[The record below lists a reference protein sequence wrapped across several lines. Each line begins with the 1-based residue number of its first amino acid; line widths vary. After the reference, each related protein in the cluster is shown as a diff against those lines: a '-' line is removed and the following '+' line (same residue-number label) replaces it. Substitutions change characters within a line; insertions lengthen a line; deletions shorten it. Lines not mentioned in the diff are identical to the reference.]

1 MTRYTKYKKTFVKSD
16 KEIRDKVEEQSSN
29 DYGMPIT
36 TSSNRTKAVCLQ
48 CRSRSHSL
56 QNCPQNSKAAT
67 VCYNCGSTTHPLR
80 DCKAKKTGE
89 LKWASC
95 FICKEVGHISSACP
109 KNDKGI
115 YPRGGGCRFCG
126 SNKHLARDCR
136 PTETNSA
143 GTSLIDME
151 QSDNRTTAAADED
164 HVFQSLKKIQRSRDI
179 KRKEKAHKVLEGGA
193 AKAKKVV
200 NF

>member
-16 KEIRDKVEEQSSN
+16 KEIQIKEEEKEEAII
-29 DYGMPIT
+29 DGGMKI
-36 TSSNRTKAVCLQ
+36 TSSTNRTKSVCLQ

-56 QNCPQNSKAAT
+56 QNCPQNKGTT

-80 DCKAKKTGE
+80 DCRQIKTGT

-95 FICKEVGHISSACP
+95 FICKETGHISSACP
-109 KNDKGI
+109 KNENGI

-126 SNKHLARDCR
+126 SNKHLAKDCR
-136 PTETNSA
+136 PTEETKN
-143 GTSLIDME
+143 TPTIDIDLK
-151 QSDNRTTAAADED
+151 QDKGGAADED
-164 HVFQSLKKIQRSRDI
+164 HVFQSLKKIQRSRED
-179 KRKEKAHKVLEGGA
+179 KRKTKESKV
-193 AKAKKVV
+193 KSKKIV